1 MAKKTNTQ
9 GKTQPPIKLRDLNPP
24 RQFVLESD
32 YNELLALA
40 MNAFKIECTDPNI
53 EFSFQAAD
61 FIKQQLITANAVG
74 YDRILNQWAICYGY
88 GINNYWQP
96 TELTFILPGNRQSYT
111 RKASYTPDRLGAY
124 LIRGLPANI
133 SLSSIVAKTADFMQ
147 ECESVIYQNLEACR
161 TPFIAVVDNED
172 MRLSVLQAV
181 QERQAGQPAIVVG
194 TALKDTLQ
202 GVQTYTDYIA
212 DRVDELR
219 TSRLDRL
226 LNKLGT
232 MTANTDKRERV
243 QTGEVNATVAQC
255 EDYPYMLIDNVQ
267 RQFDM
272 YDLPFKI
279 SLNTA
284 LEELYSADGL
294 RGTTPQNTGLAEQRV
309 EEKND

>member
-1 MAKKTNTQ
+1 MAKKQTTQ
-9 GKTQPPIKLRDLNPP
+9 GKLQPPIKLRDINPP
-24 RQFVLESD
+24 RQFILESD
-32 YNELLALA
+32 YNEILALA
-40 MNAFKIECTDPNI
+40 INAFKIECTDPAL
-53 EFSFQAAD
+53 EFSYQAEA
-61 FIKQQLITANAVG
+61 FIKHQLITANAVG
-74 YDRILNQWAICYGY
+74 YDRLLNQWAICYGY

-96 TELTFILPGNRQSYT
+96 TELTFILPGSRQSYT
-111 RKASYTPDRLGAY
+111 RRATYEPDRLGAY
-124 LIRGLPANI
+124 LIKGLPANTSFAAII
-133 SLSSIVAKTADFMQ
+133 SKTTDFMA

-172 MRLSVLQAV
+172 MRLSVLHAL

-202 GVQTYTDYIA
+202 GVQTYTEYIA

-267 RQFDM
+267 RQFDN
-272 YDLPFKI
+272 YGLPFKI
-279 SLNTA
+279 TLNTA

-294 RGTTPQNTGLAEQRV
+294 EAATPQNTGLDSPKE
-309 EEKND
+309 DGDT